1 MTAAVWVRPDEAAV
15 WLRTTVANVHVL
27 AHRRQW
33 RRRGTGR
40 SLRYL
45 LDDVDAEARRRAEAD
60 SCELHPCK
68 SS

>member
-1 MTAAVWVRPDEAAV
+1 MSAAVWVRPDEAAV

-33 RRRGTGR
+33 RRRGAGR

-45 LDDVDAEARRRAEAD
+45 LDDIDEEARRRAGTGA
-60 SCELHPCK
+60 CELRPCK
-68 SS
+68 SP